1 MPADISWLLY
11 KLPDPRGIYIPRLLS
26 IIRHLSLFFPLLHQ
40 TPQTC
45 CGKILISVPMTWHRA
60 IEVAMQT
67 EREED
72 GSGAARQKCAES
84 DKRDAFR
91 CVAVRVI
98 DKTGS
103 RLIWRFTCLFLK
115 CAWVCVWAG
124 TEIRSALRSGVCQ
137 QHQIPFLVTQP
148 KKGTSI
154 RHGIPCC
161 SSAYQSVWRK
171 TQLGKGGCSYQK

>member
-1 MPADISWLLY
+1 MQTCTHDLTRPADISWLLY

-60 IEVAMQT
+60 IEIAMQT
-67 EREED
+67 EREEE
-72 GSGAARQKCAES
+72 GGGGRWSGKTKMCRKWQKRRVSVCGCASYRQNWRF
-84 DKRDAFR
+84 D
-91 CVAVRVI
+91 
-98 DKTGS
+98 S
-103 RLIWRFTCLFLK
+103 RLIWRFTSLSLK

-137 QHQIPFLVTQP
+137 QHQIPFFSNT
-148 KKGTSI
+148 T
-154 RHGIPCC
+154 
-161 SSAYQSVWRK
+161 
-171 TQLGKGGCSYQK
+171 